1 MSILFQT
8 DDGSELWW
16 PASAVARLFH
26 DQLGSIGRHL
36 LGIESGLGPIE
47 ADEIAVDRQA
57 FLAFTDAF
65 HAHLAKAGEHTHTMV
80 GPAFAVTLVL
90 AHRLGR
96 PIGDD
101 PVSQRYLEQAR
112 IIHGPVGE
120 WREAREG
127 RAHAGS

>member
-1 MSILFQT
+1 MWVGTSILFQT
-8 DDGSELWW
+8 DDGTELWW
-16 PASAVARLFH
+16 PASTAARLFH

-47 ADEIAVDRQA
+47 ADEISVDRQA

-65 HAHLAKAGEHTHTMV
+65 QAHLAKAGERTHTML

-96 PIGDD
+96 PIGGD
-101 PVSQRYLEQAR
+101 PLSQRY
-112 IIHGPVGE
+112 
-120 WREAREG
+120 RELGLRLLG
-127 RAHAGS
+127 

>member
-65 HAHLAKAGEHTHTMV
+65 HAHLAKAGEHTHSMV
-80 GPAFAVTLVL
+80 GHAFAVTLVL

-101 PVSQRYLEQAR
+101 PVSQRYLE
-112 IIHGPVGE
+112 HGRRVVG
-120 WREAREG
+120 
-127 RAHAGS
+127 

>member
-16 PASAVARLFH
+16 PASAIARLFH
-26 DQLGSIGRHL
+26 DQLASIGRHL

-47 ADEIAVDRQA
+47 ADEIAVDREA

-65 HAHLAKAGEHTHTMV
+65 HAHLGNAGERTHAMV
-80 GPAFAVTLVL
+80 GVAFGIALLL
-90 AHRLGR
+90 AGRLGR

-101 PVSQRYLEQAR
+101 PVSQRYLEQGR
-112 IIHGPVGE
+112 RLVG
-120 WREAREG
+120 
-127 RAHAGS
+127 